1 MTYRPE
7 NKRRNKKTSTETYN
21 DTIKVTAMS
30 FVDAV
35 ALFFR
40 AVRETAV
47 HE

>member
-21 DTIKVTAMS
+21 DIIKVKIASLIVTR
-30 FVDAV
+30 
-35 ALFFR
+35 ALFFCT
-40 AVRETAV
+40 VREPAL